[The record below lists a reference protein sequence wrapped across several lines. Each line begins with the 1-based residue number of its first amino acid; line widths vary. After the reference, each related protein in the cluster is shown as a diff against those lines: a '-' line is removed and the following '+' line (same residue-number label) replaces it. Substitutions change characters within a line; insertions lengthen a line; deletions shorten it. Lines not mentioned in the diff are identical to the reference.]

1 MTVESLEDSM
11 FELDN
16 PINELITLLTKYDLT
31 QNQAKVYL
39 YLSKIGIKTASE
51 ISKSLKIPRTET
63 YHLLSILQQKGI
75 IFSVFGK
82 PTKFNAVGIEESI
95 AILVNNEK
103 NKIMEL
109 ETGKENII
117 TIWKKT
123 PKYIVDKEKE
133 ADNKFQTLQGRNSI
147 LVKLEQMV
155 KESSENILVLGTQ
168 LDFKKFYHTNFTDL
182 LIKTKSDLK
191 ILTDYSHKNMHIFED
206 ISPKKIKKLDDK
218 NREDF
223 CFIIKDNSEVIFFV
237 SNPNV
242 KDMMA
247 MWTDSKTFVLTLR
260 SLFSLL
266 WKTAHG
272 IEESDVEALLGSDI
286 TYEHRLREIEQEK
299 NILNYL
305 QKNFKLSQD
314 NIRVKGRKR
323 Q

>member
-1 MTVESLEDSM
+1 MTVESLEESM

-123 PKYIVDKEKE
+123 PKYIGDKEKE
-133 ADNKFQTLQGRNSI
+133 EDNKFQTLQGRNSI
-147 LVKLEQMV
+147 LAKLEQMV

-191 ILTDYSHKNMHIFED
+191 ILTDYSNKNSHIFED
-206 ISPKKIKKLDDK
+206 IPPKKIKKLDDK

-272 IEESDVEALLGSDI
+272 VEESDVEVLLGSNM

-305 QKNFKLSQD
+305 QKNFKISQD
-314 NIRVKGRKR
+314 NIKVKGRKR
-323 Q
+323 

>member
-1 MTVESLEDSM
+1 MTVESLEESM

-16 PINELITLLTKYDLT
+16 PINELTTLLTKYDLT

-123 PKYIVDKEKE
+123 PKYIGDKEKE
-133 ADNKFQTLQGRNSI
+133 EDNKFQTLQGRNSI
-147 LVKLEQMV
+147 LAKLEQMV

-191 ILTDYSHKNMHIFED
+191 ILTDYSNKNSHIFED

-237 SNPNV
+237 SNPKV

-272 IEESDVEALLGSDI
+272 VEESDVEVLLGSNM

-305 QKNFKLSQD
+305 QKNFKISQD
-314 NIRVKGRKR
+314 NIKIKGRKK
-323 Q
+323 

>member
-1 MTVESLEDSM
+1 M

-16 PINELITLLTKYDLT
+16 PINELTTLLTKYDLT

-123 PKYIVDKEKE
+123 PKYIGDKEKE
-133 ADNKFQTLQGRNSI
+133 EDNKFQTLQGRNSI
-147 LVKLEQMV
+147 LAKLEQMV

-191 ILTDYSHKNMHIFED
+191 ILTDYSNKNSHIFED
-206 ISPKKIKKLDDK
+206 IPPKKIKKLDDK

-272 IEESDVEALLGSDI
+272 VEESDVEVLLGSNM

-305 QKNFKLSQD
+305 QKNFKISQD
-314 NIRVKGRKR
+314 NIKVKGRKR
-323 Q
+323 

>member
-1 MTVESLEDSM
+1 MTVESLEESM

-16 PINELITLLTKYDLT
+16 PINELTTLLTKYDLT

-103 NKIMEL
+103 NRIMEL

-123 PKYIVDKEKE
+123 PKYIGDKEKE
-133 ADNKFQTLQGRNSI
+133 EDNKFQTLQGRNSI
-147 LVKLEQMV
+147 LAKLEQMV

-191 ILTDYSHKNMHIFED
+191 ILTDYSNKNSHIFED
-206 ISPKKIKKLDDK
+206 IPPKKIKKLDDK

-272 IEESDVEALLGSDI
+272 IEESDVEALLGSNM

-305 QKNFKLSQD
+305 QKNFKISQD
-314 NIRVKGRKR
+314 NIKVKGRKR
-323 Q
+323 

>member
-1 MTVESLEDSM
+1 MTVESLEESM

-109 ETGKENII
+109 ETGKENIM

-123 PKYIVDKEKE
+123 PKYIGDKEKE
-133 ADNKFQTLQGRNSI
+133 EDNKFQTLQGRNSI
-147 LVKLEQMV
+147 LAKLEQMV

-191 ILTDYSHKNMHIFED
+191 ILTDYSNKNSHIFED

-237 SNPNV
+237 SNPKV

-272 IEESDVEALLGSDI
+272 VEESDVEVLLGSNM

-305 QKNFKLSQD
+305 QKNFKISQD
-314 NIRVKGRKR
+314 NIKIKGRKR
-323 Q
+323 

>member
-1 MTVESLEDSM
+1 MTVESLEESM

-123 PKYIVDKEKE
+123 PKYIGDKEKE
-133 ADNKFQTLQGRNSI
+133 EDNKFQTLQGRNSI
-147 LVKLEQMV
+147 LAKLEQMV

-191 ILTDYSHKNMHIFED
+191 ILTDYSNKNSHIFED

-237 SNPNV
+237 SNLNV

-272 IEESDVEALLGSDI
+272 VEESDVEVLLGSNM

-305 QKNFKLSQD
+305 QKNFKISQD
-314 NIRVKGRKR
+314 NIKIKGRKK
-323 Q
+323 